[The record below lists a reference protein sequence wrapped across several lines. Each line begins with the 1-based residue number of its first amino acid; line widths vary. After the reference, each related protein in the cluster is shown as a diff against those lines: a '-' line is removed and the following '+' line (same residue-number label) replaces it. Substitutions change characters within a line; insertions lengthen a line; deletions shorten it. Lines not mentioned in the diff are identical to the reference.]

1 MNIWEQQI
9 DLKDLNFENAPD
21 WREIKVNTGPN
32 LHRLPDELIPAI
44 EKFLI
49 IARDKGDEETI
60 ADENLNELILLLK
73 CLIII
78 CRNFDNIKS
87 MASNSSNFIGNILAI
102 NNRIIN
108 ICFEHPNSSDQKLK
122 VEFVKVSSNFLEAIF
137 DPFLSWRSYQKGSLI
152 DLKKIDYKVVMLNVE
167 IVPFIYDYFE
177 QKKYHHQPEISVY
190 LLNLLGS
197 VISGSQVS
205 LLHLF
210 ITCLNLVILESG

>member
-1 MNIWEQQI
+1 MQIWEKQI
-9 DLKDLNFENAPD
+9 DLKDLNFDDAPNWQD
-21 WREIKVNTGPN
+21 IKTNTGPN

-49 IARDKGDEETI
+49 IARDKEDEETV
-60 ADENLNELILLLK
+60 DDGNLKEMILLLK

-87 MASNSSNFIGNILAI
+87 MANNSSNFIGNILAI

-108 ICFEHPNSSDQKLK
+108 ICFAQSTPSDPKLK
-122 VEFVKVSSNFLEAIF
+122 IEFVKVSSNFLEAIF
-137 DPFLSWRSYQKGSLI
+137 DPFLSWRSYQNGSLI
-152 DLKKIDYKVVMLNVE
+152 DLKKIDYKVVLLNVE

-177 QKKYHHQPEISVY
+177 QRKYHHQPEISVY
-190 LLNLLGS
+190 MLNLLGA

-205 LLHLF
+205 YALL
-210 ITCLNLVILESG
+210 

>member
-1 MNIWEQQI
+1 
-9 DLKDLNFENAPD
+9 
-21 WREIKVNTGPN
+21 
-32 LHRLPDELIPAI
+32 
-44 EKFLI
+44 
-49 IARDKGDEETI
+49 
-60 ADENLNELILLLK
+60 
-73 CLIII
+73 
-78 CRNFDNIKS
+78 
-87 MASNSSNFIGNILAI
+87 MASNGSNFVGNILAI

-108 ICFEHPNSSDQKLK
+108 ICFDHPTSSNLKLK

-205 LLHLF
+205 GSF
-210 ITCLNLVILESG
+210 IYCMCTSSYIGIWLTKIEYLKF